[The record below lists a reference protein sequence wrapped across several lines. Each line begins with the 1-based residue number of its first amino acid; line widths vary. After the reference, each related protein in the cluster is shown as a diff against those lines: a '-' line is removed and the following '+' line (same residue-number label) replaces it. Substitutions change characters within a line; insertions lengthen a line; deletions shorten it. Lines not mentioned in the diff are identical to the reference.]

1 MIRRESISNKV
12 RKSFLG
18 AIMTLIVIICAIVLP
33 SSRNVEAASNF
44 CNVYVD
50 IINETPGKI
59 VGTVGQEIEPYYF
72 TITVHRYLD
81 THENYYVEGVD
92 PKFQQDYAEGYDA
105 TSWFMG
111 VLNEFDNKFKILPT
125 GLKVTVATAIHAG
138 DTTARFKISGKPV
151 MGGNWYLPF
160 SLSERFFCSDSF
172 YDSLSANDKKKLSK
186 TAETSYG
193 IQLDINRKAWTGIGP
208 RMSVDQLK
216 IEGEAG
222 VAITPVEFTFCIS
235 DGNFIRSIPANTDVS
250 DWFRSYDWYYL
261 DYQNDEEWI
270 YCKLPEGLHAKIKN
284 AVSIGDRSVTFVIYG
299 TPTYGSRDCISFEI
313 PAEGYVSQSGSA
325 KAECGYEKIWFS
337 GGGDFKYR
345 YVIAGETNE
354 PGLTVDNVHV
364 SGVVGV
370 PLAEDD
376 STVVTFRL
384 HNCKLKKTLA
394 KGALSLNGLLVD
406 SKGLY
411 AMEQYG
417 ILAKVERFNAG
428 EDYFQI
434 RLTGTPQKTGGL
446 KFIMFLFEDYTD
458 AGVRIK
464 SKYNI
469 EAAFYFNK
477 PTIPDAVAYI
487 TGGDYEAQQ
496 GFNFSSGTE
505 AIEVGIFGGVDET
518 GFETKYRMANS
529 LSFGKDSDVS
539 QYFSGL
545 PSGVKAY
552 SKSVYSGGMESFK
565 VYLKGKPEQA
575 GTYKVRF
582 KLISGQYLSLEKENI
597 DENGRE
603 TWTQHLCDGVMS
615 ETYITITVNESSFGY
630 AFDKSLGADTP
641 ELPYEDF
648 LTTIDTKPIKLEG
661 SITSQKY
668 VVVENGTPGVETRS
682 AYDIP
687 EKDFLIYLPNITIS
701 SKVSAKAEIDFIR
714 FKDGTPLSGYKFRSR
729 ENIEKGTYTA
739 KTISVYLTKDIAEAV
754 QSIDDVPV
762 ELQIKDGS
770 TWHDITLPA
779 GSVYDILQV
788 FTTVLNPDTS
798 KAKGLTATL
807 SDCSINGISGSVL
820 EDTEGFSI
828 TVSGDTFR
836 AFTRGDEITSW
847 LTNKPY
853 GVRAIVKESIKAGE
867 TSTIKVQFAKVNS
880 QNKIEKITPGGY
892 SCTDP
897 ITVSIPFSALSGNQ
911 AGGKYSDLVGEV
923 VAAVNEKA
931 VYYILTGDDFNTIGK
946 PMIVSARFTG
956 AYNTKS
962 IPMQKS
968 ENGKLIDYNEVWL
981 DSIGQEHQFTYI
993 YFPVIMGNM
1002 NFEES
1007 QDGYP
1012 FITYTSSENIFSE
1025 PAPAD
1030 QPRLRTLDDSM
1041 FYSDITRVSQYTYVY
1056 KTQLVF
1062 QRSDIYAIR
1071 AGEGI
1076 ISLKVE
1082 GENMPQFDPAHTYLS
1097 YKIYASA
1104 AEERANEQ
1112 TGGDDYTGNDGGDD
1126 NGNQG
1131 DNGGYSGSGVA
1142 ADPGKQPDIWVNGK
1156 DDKKNETY
1164 NKTLTKALSE
1174 LNIELPDGCKWV
1186 VSVTDT
1192 TVTDVSGAYTSGKG
1206 KKNDFAKAS
1215 YKKSNDGGN
1224 IVVTAFKKCGIAR
1237 IWIAA
1242 VDKKKAVQASAYF
1255 DVAVGIAPKKMY
1267 LTKSHK
1273 DEKAEAV
1280 KSITLNMGD
1289 TENIFVNAEGIDL
1302 SSYSTFTWDTSK
1314 DTNNLLSVTPS
1325 KDGQSARIGI
1335 AGAPTDG
1342 KTKKVNISVIC
1353 KESGKKVNISVVVSN
1368 AVKSVVGLA
1377 GTLQLDSAVETA
1389 VEATLGYSFET
1400 AAGRDSVT
1408 TDKIK
1413 VYVTTVL
1420 EEGSGYSVSADGKK
1434 FTQSSGKSKVKVT
1447 YKNGEF
1453 TLKAPKKTTDGTQVR
1468 VLIVATHADKTI
1480 DVFESGIITIGVKAN
1495 D

>member
-1 MIRRESISNKV
+1 MNGRIKNSNNYMTRTFFGSI
-12 RKSFLG
+12 FALLI
-18 AIMTLIVIICAIVLP
+18 IMLSVALA
-33 SSRNVEAASNF
+33 SSKEAKAASNF
-44 CNVYVD
+44 CNVYAD

-59 VGTVGQEIEPYYF
+59 VGTVGQEITPYYF
-72 TITVHRYLD
+72 TITVHRCLD
-81 THENYYVEGVD
+81 THEMYYVDGVD
-92 PKFQQDYAEGYDA
+92 PKFQQDYAVGYDA

-111 VLNEFDNKFKILPT
+111 VLNEYDNKFKILPT
-125 GLKVTVATAIHAG
+125 GLKITVADAIHAG
-138 DTTARFKISGKPV
+138 DTTARFKISGKPI

-160 SLSERFFCSDSF
+160 NLSEKFFCSESF
-172 YDSLSANDKKKLSK
+172 YNSLDSKHKKILDQ

-193 IQLDINRKAWTGIGP
+193 IQLDINRNAWSGIGP
-208 RMSVDQLK
+208 KMSVDQLK
-216 IEGEAG
+216 IQGEAG
-222 VAITPVEFTFCIS
+222 VPITPVEFTYNIQG
-235 DGNFIRSIPANTDVS
+235 GNFITSLPANMDVS

-261 DYQNDEEWI
+261 DYANDEEWI

-284 AVSIGDRSVTFVIYG
+284 AVSIGDRSITFIIYG
-299 TPTYGSRDCISFEI
+299 TPIYGSRDCLAFEI
-313 PAEGYVSQSGSA
+313 PADGYVSQSGSP
-325 KAECGYEKIWFS
+325 KAECGYEKAWFV

-345 YVIAGETNE
+345 YVIAGDRNE
-354 PGLTVDNVHV
+354 PELTVDNVHV

-458 AGVRIK
+458 ADVRIK
-464 SKYNI
+464 SKYNN

-487 TGGDYEAQQ
+487 TGGEYEAQQ
-496 GFNFSSGTE
+496 GFNFYSGTD

-575 GTYKVRF
+575 GTYKVKF
-582 KLISGQYLSLEKENI
+582 KLLSGQYLSLEKENI
-597 DENGRE
+597 DANGRQ
-603 TWTQHLCDGVMS
+603 TWTQHLCDGVIS
-615 ETYITITVNESSFGY
+615 QTYITITVNESSFGY
-630 AFDKSLGADTP
+630 AFDRSLGTDTP
-641 ELPYEDF
+641 ELPYEEF
-648 LTTIDTKPIKLEG
+648 LTTIDTKPLKVEG

-668 VVVENGTPGVETRS
+668 VVVESGTPGVETRS

-701 SKVSAKAEIDFIR
+701 NKVSAKAEIDFIR

-739 KTISVYLTKDIAEAV
+739 KTISVYLAKDFNEAV

-762 ELQIKDGS
+762 ELQIKSGS

-788 FTTVLNPDTS
+788 FTTALNPDVS

-807 SDCSINGISGSVL
+807 SDCSINGIMGSVL

-836 AFTRGDEITSW
+836 AFTRGDDITSW

-853 GVRAIVKESIKAGE
+853 GVRAIVKESIKAGV

-880 QNKIEKITPGGY
+880 QNKIEKITPSGY

-897 ITVSIPFSALSGNQ
+897 IEVSVPLSALSGNQ
-911 AGGKYSDLVGEV
+911 AGGKYSNLVGEV
-923 VAAVNEKA
+923 VAAVNAKA
-931 VYYILTGDDFNTIGK
+931 VYYILTGDDFNAIGK
-946 PMIVSARFTG
+946 PMIVTARFTG

-962 IPMQKS
+962 IPMQKP

-993 YFPVIMGNM
+993 YFPVIIGNM

-1007 QDGYP
+1007 QNGYP

-1030 QPRLRTLDDSM
+1030 QPRLITLDQSM
-1041 FYSDITRVSQYTYVY
+1041 SYSDITRVSQYTYVN

-1062 QRSDIYAIR
+1062 RRSHIYAIR
-1071 AGEGI
+1071 AGEGT

-1097 YKIYASA
+1097 FKIYESA
-1104 AEERANEQ
+1104 AEENQ
-1112 TGGDDYTGNDGGDD
+1112 NNVTSGDDYQGNDGGEGE
-1126 NGNQG
+1126 NGN
-1131 DNGGYSGSGVA
+1131 GSA
-1142 ADPGKQPDIWVNGK
+1142 PDPAGKPDIWVNGK
-1156 DDKKNETY
+1156 DVKDKNDSTKSVY
-1164 NKTLTKALSE
+1164 NKTYTKALSD
-1174 LNIELPDGCKWV
+1174 LQLELPEDCKWV

-1192 TVTDVSGAYTSGKG
+1192 AVTEASGAYVSGKA
-1206 KKNDFAKAS
+1206 KKSNLAKAS
-1215 YKKSNDGGN
+1215 FKSSAEGGN
-1224 IVVTAFKKCGIAR
+1224 ITVTAGKEAGIAR
-1237 IWIAA
+1237 VWIAA
-1242 VDKKKAVQASAYF
+1242 VDKKKEIKASAYF
-1255 DVAVGIAPKKMY
+1255 DVKVGIAPKKLY
-1267 LTKSHK
+1267 LTKTSK
-1273 DEKAEAV
+1273 GEKTGTV
-1280 KSITLNMGD
+1280 KSIMLNMGD
-1289 TENIFVNAEGIDL
+1289 EESIFVNADGTDL
-1302 SSYSTFTWDTSK
+1302 SAYSTFKWDASSDK
-1314 DTNNLLSVTPS
+1314 DGLLNITPS
-1325 KDGQSARIGI
+1325 EDKQSATISLSK
-1335 AGAPTDG
+1335 APSDG
-1342 KTKKVNISVIC
+1342 KVKKVKINIVC
-1353 KESGKKVNISVVVSN
+1353 NESGKKATITVMVAN
-1368 AVKSVVGLA
+1368 AVKSFSGLDTA
-1377 GTLQLDSAVETA
+1377 VQMDSAADKA
-1389 VEATLGYSFET
+1389 VAKELEIEAVCSASGTP
-1400 AAGRDSVT
+1400 

-1413 VYVTTVL
+1413 VYVTTAL
-1420 EEGSGYSVSADGKK
+1420 KEGEGYQVANGKK
-1434 FTQSSGKSKVKVT
+1434 FSLDSSTKPKIKTS
-1447 YKNGEF
+1447 YKNGKF
-1453 TLKAPKKTTDGTQVR
+1453 TVTAPKGTADGTKVR
-1468 VLIVATHADKTI
+1468 VLIAVTHADKTV
-1480 DVFESGIITIGVKAN
+1480 DVFESGVITIGSAT
-1495 D
+1495 